1 MQRMGK
7 CIMHFRVVGLACQ
20 QRRASFFSLAV
31 LFIFLMSRNKRAIS
45 FLDKTQNINHNN
57 SR

>member
-1 MQRMGK
+1 MGK